1 MTAEPV
7 AHETSL
13 LQPNNRILQRFAQL
27 QPEVY
32 RQFVQ
37 SLEMVTLERGAVLG
51 ASRTRAEFVYFVE
64 QGIVSLV
71 ATTRAGHSLD
81 IAIIGTEGAAG
92 VADALG
98 HRPLPYG
105 WVVQLPGRALRTP
118 TAIVRDHVRHCSD
131 LHDLLLAYAQLLIH
145 QLAQS
150 ALCNRFH
157 TARQRLARWLLMA
170 SERAGTPELA
180 LTHELIAQMVGAP
193 RSAVTNAAARL
204 RHEGIIDYRRGIVTI
219 RNSRRLQQSACE
231 CFHSI
236 AKAIRDEGPSEAAD

>member
-7 AHETSL
+7 SKTSPV
-13 LQPNNRILQRFAQL
+13 QSTNRILRRFAQL
-27 QPEVY
+27 QPDVY
-32 RQFVQ
+32 AQFAQ
-37 SLEMVTLERGAVLG
+37 SLEAVTLQRGDVLG
-51 ASRTRAEFVYFVE
+51 AAKARAEFVYFVE

-81 IAIIGTEGAAG
+81 IAIIGSEGAAG
-92 VADALG
+92 IADALG
-98 HRPLPYG
+98 HHPLPYG

-118 TAIVRDHVRHCSD
+118 TAILRDHVRHCSE

-193 RSAVTNAAARL
+193 RSAVTNAATKL

-231 CFHSI
+231 CFHSL
-236 AKAIRDEGPSEAAD
+236 AQAIRTDEGPGA